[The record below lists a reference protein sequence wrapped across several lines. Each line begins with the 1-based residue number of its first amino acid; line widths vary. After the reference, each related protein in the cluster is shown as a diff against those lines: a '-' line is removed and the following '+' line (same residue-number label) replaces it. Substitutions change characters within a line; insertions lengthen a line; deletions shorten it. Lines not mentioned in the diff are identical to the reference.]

1 MLLTGEEHRRIFYA
15 VFSCFRSNSPQ
26 ALSTL

>member
-15 VFSCFRSNSPQ
+15 VFSCFRSYSPQ